1 MQPWIDL
8 QQLRQNA
15 RADSIA
21 HEANVT
27 VARILERLD
36 ALRDEGAKV
45 IAPEVKKRPDHVAPR
60 DADVARLAVERVEH
74 VRLHA
79 VVEMVRCDDGRRV
92 ETIQEAVSTLSPP
105 VFKASIER

>member
-8 QQLRQNA
+8 QQLRQYA

-21 HEANVT
+21 HEANVS

-45 IAPEVKKRPDHVAPR
+45 IAPEAEKRSDHVAPLH
-60 DADVARLAVERVEH
+60 ADVAWLAVKRVEH
-74 VRLHA
+74 VCLHT
-79 VVEMVRCDDGRRV
+79 VVEMMRSDDGERV
-92 ETIQEAVSTLSPP
+92 ETIQEAVPTLSPP